1 MGEGIFEK
9 VTKLA
14 IRDILSKYTCE
25 SKYGL
30 ILSKEDSEDLVAD
43 IFQLILN
50 SRQLKSSGDKFL
62 SGIGQTQ
69 QTRTSTKEL
78 G

>member
-1 MGEGIFEK
+1 MAEGIFEK
-9 VTKLA
+9 ITKVA

-30 ILSKEDSEDLVAD
+30 ILSQEDSEDLVAD

-50 SRQLKSSGDKFL
+50 SRELKSSGDKFL
-62 SGIGQTQ
+62 SGITQ
-69 QTRTSTKEL
+69 GQTRTSTKEL
-78 G
+78 R

>member
-14 IRDILSKYTCE
+14 IRD
-25 SKYGL
+25 